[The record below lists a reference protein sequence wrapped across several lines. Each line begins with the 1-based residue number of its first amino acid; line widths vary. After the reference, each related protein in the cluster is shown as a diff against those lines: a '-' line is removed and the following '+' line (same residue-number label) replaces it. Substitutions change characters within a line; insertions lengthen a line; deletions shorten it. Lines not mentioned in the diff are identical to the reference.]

1 MEKNFVEARLHTD
14 YPKYHGEQI
23 DQLFQDLAGRRGNPI
38 FVVLD
43 PSTEK
48 EVARVEGFVKGEL
61 LEVIANPR
69 K

>member
-1 MEKNFVEARLHTD
+1 LWSST
-14 YPKYHGEQI
+14 
-23 DQLFQDLAGRRGNPI
+23 
-38 FVVLD
+38 

-48 EVARVEGFVKGEL
+48 EVARVEGFVEGEL